1 MYLEN
6 KINIYAI
13 IGIVLFYASSFFSSQ
28 ILVGFRLL
36 DTIQQ
41 INVDNIDFSLRGIG
55 TLTFLIPYFLNKYI
69 FSLFN
74 FYNINILTIFIST
87 FIIFHYFRKC
97 EKPFLFIVLLYL
109 SLPAFMMSLNIF
121 CKEFIFISFI
131 YLFIRDYPV
140 LKKKYLYIYLIF
152 RPHYLFII
160 YFFSNKKIYL
170 FIFLFLL
177 LLIYRLEI
185 AELFIE
191 LVYRKN
197 YYLYNTSVDIANS
210 QIKLLDYEYQG
221 LFFLI
226 KNIFYVLLQTNFPIF
241 FFSGI
246 KIIFLQIYILIL
258 YTTIIYNFNIFS
270 KLVLFILFF
279 FSITDVD
286 LGQYLRHISSI
297 FLIYPLILFKNE
309 KY

>member
-1 MYLEN
+1 
-6 KINIYAI
+6 
-13 IGIVLFYASSFFSSQ
+13 
-28 ILVGFRLL
+28 
-36 DTIQQ
+36 
-41 INVDNIDFSLRGIG
+41 
-55 TLTFLIPYFLNKYI
+55 
-69 FSLFN
+69 
-74 FYNINILTIFIST
+74 
-87 FIIFHYFRKC
+87 
-97 EKPFLFIVLLYL
+97 
-109 SLPAFMMSLNIF
+109 
-121 CKEFIFISFI
+121 
-131 YLFIRDYPV
+131 
-140 LKKKYLYIYLIF
+140 
-152 RPHYLFII
+152 
-160 YFFSNKKIYL
+160 
-170 FIFLFLL
+170 LFLL
-177 LLIYRLEI
+177 LLVYRLEI

-270 KLVLFILFF
+270 KLILFILFF